1 MRARLWLMVFA
12 WIALIAIPRTTL
24 AYEPPPL
31 KGHVVDT
38 AGKLTPE
45 DISHFDTKLDAFRQR
60 AGFAVVVFL
69 TGSLEGENID
79 DYTYETFRAWKVGEK
94 GLDNGVL
101 LVIAPNERKVR
112 IETGKGVGG
121 ELPDLKANDIIRK
134 QITPRLKEEHFR
146 QAVEAG
152 TDGIMEALAGPNA
165 GGDGATKERTKVIRR
180 TSDGS
185 ALWMFVPLLLPLGIL
200 VIILVAIARAKRRG
214 FGPGHDRDDDD
225 RWGGG
230 GGGGFYGG
238 GGFFGGGGGWGGGG
252 GGGGDW
258 GGGGGSGYSGGG
270 GESGGGGSSDSY

>member
-1 MRARLWLMVFA
+1 MRVRFWLLVFA
-12 WIALIAIPRTTL
+12 WIALVAIPRSAL
-24 AYEPPPL
+24 AYQPPPL

-38 AGKLTPE
+38 AGKLSPE
-45 DISHFDTKLDAFRQR
+45 DIAHFDQKLDAFRQR

-79 DYTYETFRAWKVGEK
+79 DFTYETFGAWKVGDK

-134 QITPRLKEEHFR
+134 QISPRLREEQFR
-146 QAVEAG
+146 RAVEDG
-152 TDGIMEALAGPNA
+152 TDAIMETLAGPSA
-165 GGDGATKERTKVIRR
+165 GGDGPAKERTKVLRR
-180 TSDGS
+180 SSERGS
-185 ALWMFVPLLLPLGIL
+185 AFWMFVPLLVPLGVL
-200 VIILVAIARAKRRG
+200 LIILFAIARAKRRG
-214 FGPGHDRDDDD
+214 FGPGRDRDDDD
-225 RWGGG
+225 RWGGGGG

-238 GGFFGGGGGWGGGG
+238 GGFFGGGGGGWGGG
-252 GGGGDW
+252 